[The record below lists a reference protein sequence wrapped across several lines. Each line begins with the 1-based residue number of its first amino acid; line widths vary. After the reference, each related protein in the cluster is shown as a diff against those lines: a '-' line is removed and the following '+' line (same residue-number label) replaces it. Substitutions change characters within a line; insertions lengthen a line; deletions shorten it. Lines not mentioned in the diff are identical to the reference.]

1 MPNALIRHRARP
13 LALGL
18 LASLVALVV
27 ACEPAPTEPVPDGRE
42 VAAVDPA
49 DYGAV
54 PLGETAYLVPVDA
67 RWVSPDGDDA
77 GPGTAEQPWR
87 TLGHAVVTAPG
98 GSTVVLRGGTYPETV
113 EVPATRRL
121 TLQAA
126 PGEAVWMSGS
136 DEVTGWVA
144 EGGAWVRP
152 DFVSPF
158 TAGSLDPSLVNA
170 TFPMAGDPDM
180 AFLDDAPLRQV
191 GTRAAVVPGTFFV
204 DDLARALVIGDDP
217 TGRRVEVAVR
227 AEALNVKSEGSL
239 VRGIGFRHYA
249 THISRLG
256 AVKARAAGITFE
268 NDVFADNAAAG
279 LSVMAPDA
287 SVLSSTATGNGQL
300 GIHADGADRLVV
312 RDTLLR
318 GNNRERFAAVASSGG
333 IKITRSDGVALR
345 DNLAEDNLAHGLWMD
360 MGSDGGTI
368 VRNVSRR
375 NFASGIIIEMSLGE
389 VVASNVSADNEAGI
403 IIAETSTVEI
413 WNNTLVGNV
422 RSVTV
427 VDGRRE
433 PQPVD
438 ITLRNNVLAPRDTG
452 SRPSLI
458 VDDVTRTRSG
468 ADMRVTSDRNAYYRR
483 STADAP
489 YLAAW
494 ANYPSGKWVMRT
506 LAEVQSK
513 TGQERT
519 TRITENIATNP
530 YVADAA
536 TGRYGLPA
544 GSPLATAGVA
554 LPGGIAAVLG
564 VPTGAPAPIGVLP
577 PI

>member
-1 MPNALIRHRARP
+1 
-13 LALGL
+13 
-18 LASLVALVV
+18 V
-27 ACEPAPTEPVPDGRE
+27 
-42 VAAVDPA
+42 
-49 DYGAV
+49 
-54 PLGETAYLVPVDA
+54 
-67 RWVSPDGDDA
+67 
-77 GPGTAEQPWR
+77 
-87 TLGHAVVTAPG
+87 
-98 GSTVVLRGGTYPETV
+98 
-113 EVPATRRL
+113 
-121 TLQAA
+121 
-126 PGEAVWMSGS
+126 
-136 DEVTGWVA
+136 
-144 EGGAWVRP
+144 
-152 DFVSPF
+152 
-158 TAGSLDPSLVNA
+158 
-170 TFPMAGDPDM
+170 
-180 AFLDDAPLRQV
+180 
-191 GTRAAVVPGTFFV
+191 
-204 DDLARALVIGDDP
+204 
-217 TGRRVEVAVR
+217 
-227 AEALNVKSEGSL
+227 

-458 VDDVTRTRSG
+458 VDDVTLTRSG